1 MKLTTKGRFALRA
14 LLDVAIHGERNPV
27 CLTEVA
33 ERQSLSVAYLEQ
45 LFVKMRRAGLVAS
58 VRGPGGGYR
67 LARDASEIS
76 AADVVNAVEGRIDA
90 RQCGG
95 SSASCGLDGA
105 ECMTHDLWAS
115 LNQTLEDVLSEAT
128 LSRIIN
134 NYRARQE
141 AARSGVAYVR
151 ADPAAMRRG
160 LARGG
165 RDRPAAK

>member
-1 MKLTTKGRFALRA
+1 MRLTTKGRFALRA
-14 LLDVAIHGERNPV
+14 LLDVAIHSESKPV

-33 ERQSLSVAYLEQ
+33 QRQSLSVAYLEQ

-76 AADVVNAVEGRIDA
+76 AADVVNAVEGHFDA

-95 SSASCGLDGA
+95 TSSSCSQDGA

-128 LSRIIN
+128 LSRIIQK
-134 NYRARQE
+134 YRERQK
-141 AARSGVAYVR
+141 AAREGVAYVR
-151 ADPAAMRRG
+151 MDPAAMRRG
-160 LARGG
+160 LARSA
-165 RDRPAAK
+165 PSKNS